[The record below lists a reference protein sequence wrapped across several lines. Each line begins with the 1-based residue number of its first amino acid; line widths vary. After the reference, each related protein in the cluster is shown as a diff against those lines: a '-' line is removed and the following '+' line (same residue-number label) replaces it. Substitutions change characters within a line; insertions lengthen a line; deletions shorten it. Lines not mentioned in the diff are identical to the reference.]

1 MKENAELPKSSMKY
15 KPKKNRK
22 NRSPFS
28 YSPVLIILA
37 SVAYPSF
44 F

>member
-15 KPKKNRK
+15 KLKKNRK

-28 YSPVLIILA
+28 HSP
-37 SVAYPSF
+37 AYNTGFCGLS
-44 F
+44 